1 LTLYTITKLKSLQ
14 TLEWGILS
22 NKDSS
27 IILDGEDSNK
37 QMTQNNQ
44 EWIPF
49 LPASDNGYD
58 PLSESLTLV
67 LFPIMAKFQHHTKEN
82 HLVTNVKNN
91 TCCNRN
97 TGLSAVFFVP

>member
-1 LTLYTITKLKSLQ
+1 MTLYTITQLKSLR

-44 EWIPF
+44 EWIPI

-58 PLSESLTLV
+58 PLSESLTEYISLSNFKEK
-67 LFPIMAKFQHHTKEN
+67 LAIFLPRTK
-82 HLVTNVKNN
+82 LNVFS
-91 TCCNRN
+91 TQTVSRN
-97 TGLSAVFFVP
+97 EEDS

>member
-1 LTLYTITKLKSLQ
+1 MTLYTITKLKSLQ

-49 LPASDNGYD
+49 LPASDNGYY
-58 PLSESLTLV
+58 PLSESQTEYISLSNFKEKLAIF
-67 LFPIMAKFQHHTKEN
+67 FPKTK
-82 HLVTNVKNN
+82 LNVFS
-91 TCCNRN
+91 TQTVSRN
-97 TGLSAVFFVP
+97 EEDS

>member
-1 LTLYTITKLKSLQ
+1 LL
-14 TLEWGILS
+14 
-22 NKDSS
+22 SS

-58 PLSESLTLV
+58 PLSESLTEYISLSN
-67 LFPIMAKFQHHTKEN
+67 FKEK
-82 HLVTNVKNN
+82 LEIK
-91 TCCNRN
+91 
-97 TGLSAVFFVP
+97 